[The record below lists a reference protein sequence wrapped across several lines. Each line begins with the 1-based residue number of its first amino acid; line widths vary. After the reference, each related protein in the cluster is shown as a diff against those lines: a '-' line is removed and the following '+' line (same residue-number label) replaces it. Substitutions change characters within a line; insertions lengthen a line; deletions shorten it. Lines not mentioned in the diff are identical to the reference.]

1 MIIKSQTAMIE
12 KLKVESINK
21 MREVDDDGKRI
32 LEKNN
37 FLEQK
42 ILSFE
47 IQNNEKN
54 NQISRYLM
62 KFFISLLLFRKKV
75 LKKQIFDVKN
85 ESARFEKQVL
95 INQSQNA
102 KVEALKEREDK
113 LSQQNQDYRSQITL
127 LSDKVLFQDNNAL
140 DLKNSIKDL
149 QSSINEREDVRNND
163 NLMNLLIFLYSI
175 T

>member
-1 MIIKSQTAMIE
+1 MIE